1 METKTSLYWK
11 ICCAAAFS
19 LVIITFTPI
28 ITPAGVHK
36 PELLGIPFTLWAGI
50 LIAVGLV
57 LLTFIGTRIHPS
69 RKEGSEK

>member
-1 METKTSLYWK
+1 MTSNTSLYWK
-11 ICCAAAFS
+11 ICCISAVS

-28 ITPAGVHK
+28 ITPPGVHK

-57 LLTFIGTRIHPS
+57 LLTFIGTQVHPAS
-69 RKEGSEK
+69 KQGSEK